1 MGFVRRRARRRTALV
16 VGGAAYAYGKHR
28 QRQQEPDYDQ
38 GGYDQGGY
46 DQPPPPPP
54 PAAAPAAA
62 APSPAIDYD
71 QLAELGKLHADGTLT
86 DEEFAAA
93 KAKILG
99 A

>member
-16 VGGAAYAYGKHR
+16 VGGMAYEAGKHGSAD
-28 QRQQEPDYDQ
+28 EDYDS
-38 GGYDQGGY
+38 GGY

-54 PAAAPAAA
+54 PEAAPAPAQA
-62 APSPAIDYD
+62 SPTFDYD
-71 QLAELGKLHADGTLT
+71 ELNRLGELHANGTLT

-99 A
+99 T

>member
-1 MGFVRRRARRRTALV
+1 MA
-16 VGGAAYAYGKHR
+16 
-28 QRQQEPDYDQ
+28 
-38 GGYDQGGY
+38 
-46 DQPPPPPP
+46 PPPQA
-54 PAAAPAAA
+54 AAAPAQAS
-62 APSPAIDYD
+62 PSIDYG